1 MVLVVGGAAVMATES
16 AGRRGPLP
24 SRSEERGK
32 GAERGARGRCR
43 SANETAPRRPPRN
56 ARAANRI
63 SDEGVETPTSNSDIE
78 LFILISPTVYP
89 DEQLV
94 GLCTL
99 IDSSISGRGGGP
111 KPPPASR
118 DKPKAG
124 IRLNE
129 LSIRIFDP
137 FIRITIRRP
146 RVHGRA
152 SPRAPPVA
160 ASSPALGSRVAA
172 GAPPERAECTTSA
185 GITLTPPRRH
195 KAVYRRAVY
204 PDEHLRGGEPEPRA
218 RDASPLRRRQGGR

>member
-1 MVLVVGGAAVMATES
+1 MGGGGPRVVLVVGGAAVMATES

-118 DKPKAG
+118 TRAH
-124 IRLNE
+124 
-129 LSIRIFDP
+129 S
-137 FIRITIRRP
+137 
-146 RVHGRA
+146 RA
-152 SPRAPPVA
+152 S
-160 ASSPALGSRVAA
+160 VAA
-172 GAPPERAECTTSA
+172 GPA
-185 GITLTPPRRH
+185 
-195 KAVYRRAVY
+195 
-204 PDEHLRGGEPEPRA
+204 RGGFVARTRLASRRGRA
-218 RDASPLRRRQGGR
+218 TGASRMHDERRDHPDTPAPTQGGVSASCLS